1 MQRMRTLRHFVLA
14 GTIAGCCLLAV
25 ASGRKSGEANAKRV
39 PVAAPLWPGAE
50 ARVPESKQEL
60 RQGQQ
65 DFEGRCH
72 AEGVLVCQGF
82 DTPEITIP
90 AKYPASGLYPA
101 GDQSFRGFF
110 DSKVKASG
118 AGSLRF
124 EIPTRTGANAAGYW
138 QQSMGRSFGEGS
150 TFYVQ
155 FRQRFSKEMLKNKW
169 GDTTWK
175 QVIFHHQGATCAD
188 VELTTVQY
196 YQAGF
201 PTMYTA
207 CGARTLYTNGGNPPT
222 KLEQGDYNCWYGQYS
237 AKDCFMYPADEW
249 VTFYYQ
255 VSIGHWERPDSTIN
269 AWVARD
275 GKPYKQWIEMR
286 NFVLS
291 NDHPGQDYDTV
302 TLLTYMTA
310 KSDKID
316 LPTAYCWYDDLIIST
331 RPIAP
336 PSASGATPPAK

>member
-1 MQRMRTLRHFVLA
+1 MRAWHRFLLA
-14 GTIAGCCLLAV
+14 TIIAGCCLLAP
-25 ASGRKSGEANAKRV
+25 AWTRKTLDATAKRATAGSPSLTGV
-39 PVAAPLWPGAE
+39 EAGAE
-50 ARVPESKQEL
+50 ESEQEPP
-60 RQGQQ
+60 QEQK
-65 DFEGRCH
+65 DFDARCH

-82 DTPEITIP
+82 DTPEITTP
-90 AKYPASGLYPA
+90 PSSPGSGLYPA
-101 GDQSFRGFF
+101 GDRSFRGFF
-110 DSKVKASG
+110 DAKVKASG

-124 EIPTRTGANAAGYW
+124 EIPTHTGANAAGYW

-201 PTMYTA
+201 PTMYTS
-207 CGARTLYTNGGNPPT
+207 CGAHTLYTNGGNPPT
-222 KLEQGDYNCWYGQYS
+222 KLEQGDYNCWYGKYNS
-237 AKDCFMYPADEW
+237 KDCFMYPADEW

-255 VSIGHWERPDSTIN
+255 VSIGHWGQADSTIN

-275 GKPYKQWIEMR
+275 GKPYKQWIQMP
-286 NFVLS
+286 NFMLKV
-291 NDHPGQDYDTV
+291 DHPGQDYDTV
-302 TLLTYMTA
+302 TLMTYMTA

-316 LPTAYCWYDDLIIST
+316 LPTAYSWYDDLIIST
-331 RPIAP
+331 APIAP
-336 PSASGATPPAK
+336 PTASGNQEARK